1 MPRDFSILVCAPF
14 NRRRR
19 HHLHRRGDLLDVTDG
34 LHALRDDLQRHRTR
48 SARGEPVRT
57 GWGVTGQRARACEAS
72 VRSRE
77 APRAASVAS
86 SRGKSRE
93 QGFAR
98 GREGERLKRHARHGG
113 ARHIGAA
120 QRPEQRGR
128 ALESVR
134 SHRRTPNPRGFAA
147 RRSRARICLVRM
159 RVRSRCSLGWRAEDF
174 CVTGTL
180 ADCDYLV

>member
-1 MPRDFSILVCAPF
+1 MRCATICRDTERVPLGASLF
-14 NRRRR
+14 
-19 HHLHRRGDLLDVTDG
+19 
-34 LHALRDDLQRHRTR
+34 
-48 SARGEPVRT
+48 ARG
-57 GWGVTGQRARACEAS
+57 GVSQVSVRACEAS

-98 GREGERLKRHARHGG
+98 GREGERLKRHARRGG

-134 SHRRTPNPRGFAA
+134 SHRRTPSPRGFAA
-147 RRSRARICLVRM
+147 RRLRARICLVM
-159 RVRSRCSLGWRAEDF
+159 RSAAPLSLNVSLLVGRQKIFVTCDIVVRLDDPHRCQNRTEREVGEKPFLIWAS
-174 CVTGTL
+174 
-180 ADCDYLV
+180 